1 MNGVTA
7 FVFTA
12 VFLAGPLRA
21 QAPRFSEH
29 LIQDGYTYTYG
40 VAAGDLDGD
49 GDVDLTSADAFGH
62 DSLYWFQN
70 DGTGNFTRFLIQK
83 DDPERLERHSLGD
96 VDADGDLDLVIVK
109 NLYGDLLW
117 FRNNGTPQDGKLWQR
132 VVLTQG
138 MPYAYDVV
146 LGDLDGDGDLDAA
159 ASGWKGSHFYWF
171 ENTGWPGRGGWPRHG
186 IESNIRGRDNGPSR
200 TRTMRA
206 GDFDGD
212 RDLDLLGTAPD
223 ADLIIWYENRRS
235 TATEAS
241 WPRLRTA
248 PVVWTRHVVDDR
260 TRYPIHGQP
269 VDMDGDGDLDILM
282 AMGMHGKPGDA
293 TTHQIAWYE
302 NNGTPAA
309 GAWPK
314 HLVRDG
320 FQDAFEVVAGDLDGD
335 GDLDAAATSWRSP
348 GRVAWFRN
356 HGRRGEPWSMH
367 LLKENWRSANQ
378 ILIADLDGN
387 GRLDV
392 VACAEKGTQ
401 ELRWWQ
407 NQGPSPRDDPPSRS
421 QASGSQ

>member
-186 IESNIRGRDNGPSR
+186 IESNIRGRDNVPSR

-248 PVVWTRHVVDDR
+248 PVVWTKHVVDDR

-302 NNGTPAA
+302 NNGESSGRRLA
-309 GAWPK
+309 
-314 HLVRDG
+314 
-320 FQDAFEVVAGDLDGD
+320 QAFGPRRL
-335 GDLDAAATSWRSP
+335 P
-348 GRVAWFRN
+348 GRFRGRGGGS
-356 HGRRGEPWSMH
+356 GRRRRP
-367 LLKENWRSANQ
+367 
-378 ILIADLDGN
+378 
-387 GRLDV
+387 GRGGHFVAVPRAGGV
-392 VACAEKGTQ
+392 VPESRAEG
-401 ELRWWQ
+401 
-407 NQGPSPRDDPPSRS
+407 
-421 QASGSQ
+421 